1 MNSRK
6 KYPTSSKST
15 AIKSKEDLAKLH
27 CVLNLFGENTGD
39 DPYFVLNIKEAIDAS
54 LVDEEA
60 GPDDSIERFADAA
73 FRLVEGQPG
82 LEASYGL
89 HHLDLRGRGF
99 DPLFIRNELLGGLR
113 KVAGYRNA
121 LIVVT
126 GLREAIIGPTGYLT
140 QKRRTELSEATQY
153 IDELAAKWTTD
164 YTELSILYV

>member
-6 KYPTSSKST
+6 KYPTLNKST
-15 AIKSKEDLAKLH
+15 TVKSKEDLAKLH

-39 DPYFVLNIKEAIDAS
+39 DPYFVRNIKEAIDAS
-54 LVDEEA
+54 LVEEP
-60 GPDDSIERFADAA
+60 GTDDSIEMFAAAA

-82 LEASYGL
+82 LQASYGL

-99 DPLFIRNELLGGLR
+99 DPLFIREELLGGLR
-113 KVAGYRNA
+113 RIAGYRNA

-126 GLREAIIGPTGYLT
+126 GLREAIVGPTGYLT
-140 QKRRTELSEATQY
+140 QKRRLELDGATQY
-153 IDELAAKWTTD
+153 IDELAAQWTTD